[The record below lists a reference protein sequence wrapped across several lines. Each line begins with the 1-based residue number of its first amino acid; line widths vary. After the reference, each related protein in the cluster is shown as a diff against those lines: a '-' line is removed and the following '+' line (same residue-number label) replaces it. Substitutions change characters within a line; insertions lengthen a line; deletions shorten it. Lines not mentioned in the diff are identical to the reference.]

1 MKTSNSRHETRDGVL
16 IAIASD
22 MVARTSMS
30 QEGFAERLNV
40 ELHRLAE
47 ARCKQ
52 REYPDLKALEKTASH
67 TDYARIWKNWSKRV
81 ERWMDHEVEIPA
93 WVEEAWIAALEQPWR
108 DRAMIEL
115 ASRYGL
121 LAVRPVGAGSMDAL
135 QAFAGISTSFGHVA
149 NIGGHVFADGVFNHK
164 DAHHADDFESFC
176 RALAAHAIAMADQAA
191 AIKQTAH

>member
-22 MVARTSMS
+22 MIARTSMS

-40 ELHRLAE
+40 ELNRVA
-47 ARCKQ
+47 ASRCEQ
-52 REYPDLKALEKTASH
+52 RDYPNLKALEKTASH

-81 ERWMDHEVEIPA
+81 ERWMDGDVEIPA
-93 WVEEAWIAALEQPWR
+93 WIEESWIAALEQPWR

-121 LAVRPVGAGSMDAL
+121 LAVRPVGAGVTDAL
-135 QAFAGISTSFGHVA
+135 QVFAGISTNFGHVA
-149 NIGGHVFADGVFNHK
+149 NIGGQVFADGVFNHQ

-176 RALAAHAIAMADQAA
+176 RALAAQAIAMADQAA
-191 AIKQTAH
+191 AIKAAVH